1 MTSTRMMMMK
11 KKKIKKKKKT
21 WTSAAAKERVKKC
34 PSRIKRRGCTPWKF
48 SPEKGVRPN
57 TLRSG

>member
-1 MTSTRMMMMK
+1 MMK
-11 KKKIKKKKKT
+11 KKKKIKKKIKKKKKT

-34 PSRIKRRGCTPWKF
+34 PSRIKRRGCTRWKF
-48 SPEKGVRPN
+48 WPEKGVSPN

>member
-1 MTSTRMMMMK
+1 MMK

-21 WTSAAAKERVKKC
+21 WTSAAAKERVEKC
-34 PSRIKRRGCTPWKF
+34 PSRIKRRGCTRWKF